1 MKDKKHKKSK
11 KKKKGKNKELLPGE
25 KLFSVTEVL
34 PGPVQLITE
43 PATSNQ
49 QPAIAEP
56 PADKPATENMETH
69 AHHLHKAPGKKW
81 THYLFEFLMLFIA
94 VFAGFLAENQREHFV
109 EKHRAHQFLQSM
121 LLDVQDNM
129 KHLDSL
135 MHEDHVLMANHDSLV
150 NWLLADSATIDRAA
164 FSRTMGAV
172 WMKNFLVRN
181 ETYEQMKSSGSLR
194 YVGDIK
200 FLREMMDYE
209 IKTNF
214 AQYRN
219 QEFERKYY
227 TELFIP
233 ALYKAYDLPCQINL
247 DTSNQSDPFKME
259 KVAHHHDVLSG
270 SDAAIFRHDMGAA
283 LTLRLE
289 RVKRSLDAFRD
300 AKAAC
305 VEMERLIREKI

>member
-1 MKDKKHKKSK
+1 MSEEKNIEKSD
-11 KKKKGKNKELLPGE
+11 EL
-25 KLFSVTEVL
+25 S
-34 PGPVQLITE
+34 
-43 PATSNQ
+43 ATSDKPLKGDKLEQPETKSESSKQ
-49 QPAIAEP
+49 QPAFAE
-56 PADKPATENMETH
+56 ALEDKPETENMETH
-69 AHHLHKAPGKKW
+69 AHHLHKAPGKNFW
-81 THYLFEFLMLFIA
+81 HYFFEFLMLFIA
-94 VFAGFLAENQREHFV
+94 VFAGFLAENQREHIV

-135 MHEDHVLMANHDSLV
+135 MHEDHVLMGNHDSLV

-164 FSRTMGAV
+164 FSRKMGAV
-172 WMKNFLVRN
+172 WMKNFLVRK

-194 YVGDIK
+194 YVGDIG

-209 IKTNF
+209 IATNF

-247 DTSNQSDPFKME
+247 DTSNHSDPFKME
-259 KVAHHHDVLSG
+259 KVAQHQDVLSG
-270 SDAAIFRHDMGAA
+270 NDAVVFRHDMGAA

-289 RVKRSLDAFRD
+289 RVKRSLDAFRE

-305 VEMERLIREKI
+305 VEMEKLIREKL